1 MSQSRARPTVQ
12 LFSEVHDLNL
22 REEDT
27 EYSIIIM
34 HFVKTSVSSERES
47 IENLIRSGGGYL
59 IARFIETGYVISEVD
74 IVVVHQKQSRPS
86 QLDMLKL
93 VDGGI

>member
-27 EYSIIIM
+27 EYSVM

-93 VDGGI
+93 VDGGN